1 LDKLFGFVFAMQVI
15 CWTASAVVGAT
26 LGWALMAYPA
36 MANNAVALAVVICCF
51 CFGVGTLSRTKNTL
65 VILYTL
71 MTVASVAM
79 CQYTPACCDETG
91 STMMAVVRG
100 ASVAAASLFAVAF
113 QVNGEE
119 SCVGLWKPSL

>member
-1 LDKLFGFVFAMQVI
+1 
-15 CWTASAVVGAT
+15 
-26 LGWALMAYPA
+26 
-36 MANNAVALAVVICCF
+36 MANNAVALAAVICCF

-79 CQYTPACCDETG
+79 CQYTPECCGATG

-100 ASVAAASLFAVAF
+100 ASVAAASLFAVAL
-113 QVNGEE
+113 QVRRVE
-119 SCVGLWKPSL
+119 CTAI